1 MQRPEFVTPEFIDLK
16 KHPVLNEKWLHERLT
31 DQPELLQLDGDLYVK
46 DSERSQPSGGRLDLL
61 LADRE
66 SDTRYE
72 VEVQLGATDPS
83 HIIRTIEYWDVER
96 RRFPQY
102 DHIAVIVA
110 EDITSRFLNV
120 ISLFN
125 RAIAMIAIQIKLVE
139 VNGALTLVAT
149 RVLDLVQLGTDDDDE
164 TEKADRRYWEQRASR
179 ESLGVVDATLD
190 RVKEVESGA
199 GLNYNLRHI
208 GILIDGRSRNFVA
221 FHPKKGRFA
230 NAFFKMKQDENVNT
244 KLDEAG
250 LVNAYRRGT
259 YRVRWTKSAIGEH
272 EELLRE
278 LIQSAHSEY
287 FGR

>member
-1 MQRPEFVTPEFIDLK
+1 MKKPDFVLPKFIAMKGHPEYT
-16 KHPVLNEKWLHERLT
+16 EKWLHERLSSN
-31 DQPELLQLDGDLYVK
+31 PELLGLEGDLYVK
-46 DSERSQPSGGRLDLL
+46 DGERRQPSGGRLDLL

-72 VEVQLGATDPS
+72 VEIQLGATDPS

-120 ISLFN
+120 IALFN

-149 RVLDLVQLGTDDDDE
+149 RVLDLVQLGTDDDDD

-179 ESLGVVDATLD
+179 ESLGVVDAILD

-199 GLNYNLRHI
+199 ELNYNLRHI
-208 GILIDGRSRNFVA
+208 GILIEGRSRNFVA
-221 FHPKKGRFA
+221 FHPKKSRFA
-230 NAFFKMKQDENVNT
+230 NAFFRMKQDENVNT

-250 LVNAYRRGT
+250 LVNAYQRGT
-259 YRVRWTKSAIGEH
+259 YRVRWTKSAIAKQ

-278 LIQSAHSEY
+278 LIQTAHGEY